1 FAKSPHGR
9 KIELRMGPALETL
22 RSLTGPFDLIFIDAD
37 KANYLNYY
45 RRALELVAETGVIL
59 IDNVLWSGEVLL
71 QPPPDRSTA
80 VMQELNRIIAA
91 DPGVMAVLVTI
102 RDGVF
107 VVRPTGARKK
117 TS

>member
-1 FAKSPHGR
+1 MKSLVWPA
-9 KIELRMGPALETL
+9 IEAYAEAHSATE
-22 RSLTGPFDLIFIDAD
+22 SEVC
-37 KANYLNYY
+37 
-45 RRALELVAETGVIL
+45 RALREETYRSMDVPQRVVGPLEGPLLKVVA
-59 IDNVLWSGEVLL
+59 DHVLWSGEVLL